1 MISKSSQKN
10 IRISPR
16 KLNLIANSLRGQ
28 NAIQSLERLRI
39 LNKKGAGL
47 LSPILQTAIANASH
61 VDENVNDLVI
71 STINMGPGVT
81 IKAGKIRAKG
91 SFDRILK
98 RTSNVEIILDKKI
111 KESNNE

>member
-1 MISKSSQKN
+1 MISRSRQKN

-16 KLNLIANSLRGQ
+16 KLNLIADSIRGTK
-28 NAIQSLERLRI
+28 AIDTLNKLKN

-47 LSPILQTAIANASH
+47 LYPILQTAIANAEQQGLNKNSL
-61 VDENVNDLVI
+61 EINTVNL
-71 STINMGPGVT
+71 GPGIT

-98 RTSNVEIILDKKI
+98 RTSNVEIILKDMAKEDK
-111 KESNNE
+111 NE